1 MAKVKKKK
9 KQSLPFGKAS
19 SRLPSLISGG
29 FFRKSA
35 PPSSGSSASVKA
47 PVTVSP
53 PVTVTPPVTVAPPV
67 TVTPPS
73 PTSKSELV
81 SSKPDFSKTKV
92 LATAQDFCVVEGS
105 SSDTASPEE
114 SSLATDAP
122 PVGPTPPVTVTPPSP
137 TSKSELVSSKPD
149 FSKTKVLATAQD
161 FCVVEGSSS
170 DTVSPEESSLATDA
184 PPVGP
189 TPQEP
194 SPVPSQ
200 KLSNIIQKSAQL
212 EELGTPTTHVS
223 GAPFVLIPDDNI
235 EEAKE
240 EFKEFIFARFRG
252 DIPSKGRIIGVV
264 NAIWARSGP
273 RIIVHKVGEGC
284 FLLRVTNLRTREIL
298 LSRPAWMI
306 AGSPMFVAPWSSD
319 FSHDEPQLTT
329 AVVPVE
335 MRGVPYLLFNQK
347 SLSRLSTAIGKPVSL
362 APETERKENFEVA
375 KIWIKVNLLGELP
388 SRIVTGF
395 SNGKEIEIAISYPW
409 LPTKCSQCDKFG
421 HDVDHCPRSV
431 ALLRNADS
439 KKGSSSQRSTPRPR
453 SRESKSKRRFTR
465 DKTPPPCNDTTLQ
478 SSGPSNEDAPAS
490 SRAVETGKLNVL
502 SSSQPPHEEITNPV
516 TADQSAP
523 DDVLLSETLII
534 SDPAVEDVV
543 PSPVFCL
550 DRPMGYNASV
560 IVFHDEKG
568 SSAAQIQS
576 DEDTSNN
583 PFSLVLNRKCSRKAT
598 TN

>member
-19 SRLPSLISGG
+19 SRLLSLISGG

-114 SSLATDAP
+114 SNLLNWRNLALLLP
-122 PVGPTPPVTVTPPSP
+122 MFQG
-137 TSKSELVSSKPD
+137 LLLSS
-149 FSKTKVLATAQD
+149 
-161 FCVVEGSSS
+161 
-170 DTVSPEESSLATDA
+170 
-184 PPVGP
+184 
-189 TPQEP
+189 
-194 SPVPSQ
+194 
-200 KLSNIIQKSAQL
+200 
-212 EELGTPTTHVS
+212 
-223 GAPFVLIPDDNI
+223 
-235 EEAKE
+235 KE

-375 KIWIKVNLLGELP
+375 KIWIKVSLLGELP

-490 SRAVETGKLNVL
+490 SRAVETGKLNEL
-502 SSSQPPHEEITNPV
+502 SSSQSPHEEITNPV

-534 SDPAVEDVV
+534 SDSAVEDVV

-550 DRPMGYNASV
+550 DRPTGYNASV